1 MLDQGSVPEVLLN
14 RHNYRVNLMNRILI
28 VEDNHDVLWVV
39 KIVLKRYGFKVMAI
53 PRGEDVMDKTRTFRP
68 HLILLDVVLSG
79 ISGVDVC
86 NELKANEKTKEIPI
100 IMFSA
105 HANMNDI
112 LKLSKPD
119 DFIAKPFDVNELV
132 KKIKYQIETHYD
144 DYGKKKKVQSPS

>member
-1 MLDQGSVPEVLLN
+1 
-14 RHNYRVNLMNRILI
+14 MNRILI

-79 ISGVDVC
+79 ISGIDVC
-86 NELKANEKTKEIPI
+86 NDLKANEKTKDIPI

-105 HANMNDI
+105 HANMTDI
-112 LKLSKPD
+112 LKLSRPD

-132 KKIKYQIETHYD
+132 KKIKHQIDTHYD
-144 DYGKKKKVQSPS
+144 DYGKRKKVQSSG

>member
-1 MLDQGSVPEVLLN
+1 
-14 RHNYRVNLMNRILI
+14 MNRILI
-28 VEDNHDVLWVV
+28 VEDNNDVLWVV

-53 PRGEDVMDKTRTFRP
+53 PKGEDVMPKTKTFRP

-86 NELKANEKTKEIPI
+86 NELKSNEKTKDIPI

-132 KKIKYQIETHYD
+132 KKIKYQIDTHYD
-144 DYGKKKKVQSPS
+144 SYGRRKKTQSSS

>member
-1 MLDQGSVPEVLLN
+1 
-14 RHNYRVNLMNRILI
+14 MNRILI
-28 VEDNHDVLWVV
+28 VEDNNDVLWVV

-53 PRGEDVMDKTRTFRP
+53 PRGEDVMPKMRTFRP

-86 NELKANEKTKEIPI
+86 NEIKSNEKTKEIPI

-144 DYGKKKKVQSPS
+144 DYGRRKKIPSSN

>member
-1 MLDQGSVPEVLLN
+1 
-14 RHNYRVNLMNRILI
+14 MNRILI
-28 VEDNHDVLWVV
+28 VEDNNDVLWVV

-53 PRGEDVMDKTRTFRP
+53 SRGEDVMPRTKSFRP

-79 ISGVDVC
+79 ISGIDVC

-132 KKIKYQIETHYD
+132 KKIKSQIDHHYD
-144 DYGKKKKVQSPS
+144 GYGKRKKISNFS

>member
-1 MLDQGSVPEVLLN
+1 
-14 RHNYRVNLMNRILI
+14 MNRILI

-53 PRGEDVMDKTRTFRP
+53 PRGEDVMEKMRTFRP
-68 HLILLDVVLSG
+68 HLILLDVVLTG
-79 ISGVDVC
+79 ISGIEVC
-86 NELKANEKTKEIPI
+86 NELKSNEKTKDIPV

-132 KKIKYQIETHYD
+132 KKIKNHIDIHYD
-144 DYGKKKKVQSPS
+144 DYGRRKKAQSSS

>member
-1 MLDQGSVPEVLLN
+1 
-14 RHNYRVNLMNRILI
+14 MNRILI

-79 ISGVDVC
+79 VSGIDVC
-86 NELKANEKTKEIPI
+86 NELKANEKTKDIPI

-105 HANMNDI
+105 HANMSDI
-112 LKLSKPD
+112 LKRTKPD

-132 KKIKYQIETHYD
+132 KKIKHQVEKHYD
-144 DYGKKKKVQSPS
+144 DYGRRKKVHSSS

>member
-1 MLDQGSVPEVLLN
+1 
-14 RHNYRVNLMNRILI
+14 MNRILI
-28 VEDNHDVLWVV
+28 VEDNNDVLWVV

-53 PRGEDVMDKTRTFRP
+53 PRGEDVMPKTKTFRP

-144 DYGKKKKVQSPS
+144 SLGRRKKTQSSS